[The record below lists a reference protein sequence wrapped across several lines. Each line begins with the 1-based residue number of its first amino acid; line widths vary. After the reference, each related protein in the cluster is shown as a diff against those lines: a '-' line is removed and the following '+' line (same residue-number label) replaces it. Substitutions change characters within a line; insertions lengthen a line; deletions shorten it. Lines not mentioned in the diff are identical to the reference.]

1 MLKRVF
7 SSKRDKK
14 KAQQEDSSQLKPLAP
29 SCCCSSCSS
38 SSSATSSSGTYQA
51 TAAAARVYDNDKTLV
66 EVETNVLPQQRE
78 QQQHRILKPKKLR
91 QSRFIE
97 FF

>member
-1 MLKRVF
+1 MP
-7 SSKRDKK
+7 
-14 KAQQEDSSQLKPLAP
+14 KARHAVPPTLRTLQ
-29 SCCCSSCSS
+29 
-38 SSSATSSSGTYQA
+38 
-51 TAAAARVYDNDKTLV
+51 VYDNDKTLV